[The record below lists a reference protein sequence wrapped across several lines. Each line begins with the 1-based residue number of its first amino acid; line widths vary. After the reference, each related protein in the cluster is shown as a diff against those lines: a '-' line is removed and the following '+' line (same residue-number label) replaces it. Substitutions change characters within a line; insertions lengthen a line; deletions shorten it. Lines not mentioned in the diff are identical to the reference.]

1 MEINGPYPT
10 ENFTPEV
17 SESDLRLQPHSREA
31 EEAVLGAILI
41 NSEKFYDVAQII
53 SANDFYIHRCRWIW
67 EAFAA
72 LLEKGQD
79 IDVQT
84 VANELEKN
92 GKLTEAGGKL
102 YLYSLASNTP
112 SSMHAESYAKIIAEK
127 SVRRQV
133 LTAASQMQ
141 QYAYDESK
149 SLDTILDNSEKAI
162 FNVSEKRTRNEVQPI
177 RSVVGTIYDE
187 VRLLARQDQDI
198 VGVPTGFKDLDRLL
212 GGCKNPI

>member
-112 SSMHAESYAKIIAEK
+112 S
-127 SVRRQV
+127 
-133 LTAASQMQ
+133 
-141 QYAYDESK
+141 
-149 SLDTILDNSEKAI
+149 
-162 FNVSEKRTRNEVQPI
+162 
-177 RSVVGTIYDE
+177 
-187 VRLLARQDQDI
+187 
-198 VGVPTGFKDLDRLL
+198 
-212 GGCKNPI
+212 